1 MKMRVIDRN
10 EQEDA
15 ELAFLAD
22 GANTLSAIV
31 NVMPEPGANKP
42 MALNKVSVTSSAETS
57 KGGVRR
63 VLVRVEM
70 PYMALDPASVSGEST
85 NLVYSPTRSGR
96 KISFHAVLTLP
107 REAVED
113 LRGQRVGTPGVT
125 SAAGQISLLANIL
138 IGCLQTLGCQ
148 PADLSATT
156 WINQRSVNGGI
167 KYDAETNVLSPYV
180 DTNNGVVGVAPSNVV
195 AAQSLV
201 VRALL
206 GSTPLDPD
214 TVLGEK
220 PTRD

>member
-1 MKMRVIDRN
+1 MKMRVIDHT
-10 EQEDA
+10 ETGSA

-31 NVMPEPGANKP
+31 NVMPEPGNGKP

-70 PYMALDPASVSGEST
+70 PYMALDPTSVSGEST

-107 REAVED
+107 KEAVED
-113 LRGQRVGTPGVT
+113 LRGQRVGTPGVA
-125 SAAGQISLLANIL
+125 SAAGQVSLLANIL

-148 PADLSATT
+148 PADLSAIT
-156 WINQRSVNGGI
+156 IVNQRAVNGGL
-167 KYDAETNVLSPYV
+167 KYDAGANVLSPYV
-180 DTNNGVVGVAPSNVV
+180 NANYNVVGVAPANVV

-206 GSTPLDPD
+206 GSSPLDPD
-214 TVLGEK
+214 TVLGEE
-220 PTRD
+220 PMTE